1 MVKIVSYNEEYL
13 VLQEVGDKHLL
24 LGKSRNHSEA
34 LSIRQHHLSLKAEEQ
49 AKEDAYDN
57 YVDYLQ
63 TEGDTQ

>member
-34 LSIRQHHLSLKAEEQ
+34 LSIRQYHLGLKAE
-49 AKEDAYDN
+49 DTYDN

-63 TEGDTQ
+63 TEGDKQ